1 MNDNSKIYISNLSW
15 STNDE
20 DLARAFSPFGQISDY
35 IVMKDRQTGRS
46 RGFGFVT
53 YANDRE
59 ASSALESMNEVEL
72 DGRRIRVN
80 YAHARSSPRR

>member
-1 MNDNSKIYISNLSW
+1 MILQ
-15 STNDE
+15 
-20 DLARAFSPFGQISDY
+20 AFSPFGQISDY

-53 YANDRE
+53 YTNDRE

-72 DGRRIRVN
+72 VSALLHIFIF
-80 YAHARSSPRR
+80 